1 MAFAT
6 EETWRW
12 QITDSPTWKRWHPG
26 TDTKC
31 TSTTTGSNVWKDLQ
45 KKQWLCFVG
54 MLQTRS
60 GTSDLE
66 ELRISLGKNHL
77 VKFKKH

>member
-12 QITDSPTWKRWHPG
+12 QITDSPTWKRWHPD

-45 KKQWLCFVG
+45 KNNGCVLLECYKQDQG
-54 MLQTRS
+54 HP
-60 GTSDLE
+60 
-66 ELRISLGKNHL
+66 I
-77 VKFKKH
+77 